1 MLVRKLQDNEVDLAV
16 MGRPPRELETRAE
29 PFAAHPHAVVAAA
42 EHPLAA
48 AESVPAAALSGEGFI
63 VREDGSGTR
72 AAMEFFFREHA
83 LRPPVIMEMASNE
96 TIKQA
101 VIANMGLSFLSLHTL
116 GLELE
121 RGLLRIVA
129 VDGLPLI
136 RRWHIVNMR
145 GRALSPAA
153 EAFRYFIL
161 ERAEAFLA
169 QLFPVAELGFAPAN
183 PPAA

>member
-1 MLVRKLQDNEVDLAV
+1 
-16 MGRPPRELETRAE
+16 
-29 PFAAHPHAVVAAA
+29 
-42 EHPLAA
+42 
-48 AESVPAAALSGEGFI
+48 
-63 VREDGSGTR
+63 
-72 AAMEFFFREHA
+72 MEQFFRDYA
-83 LRPPVIMEMASNE
+83 LRPPVIMEMSSNE

-121 RGLLRIVA
+121 RGLLRVVA

-169 QLFPVAELGFAPAN
+169 QLFPVAELGIARTSPRAS
-183 PPAA
+183 